1 MSNTIL
7 TILPSGLHELVEV
20 HPNFITEIETNKK
33 LYNAIIGPL
42 LDKNDLESG
51 YKYYIYCKIENNRY
65 IGGKNFFMTDII
77 QKVYSDIYITGQIYV
92 IKKVDR
98 NTLSNITDK
107 DIGNI
112 FNILCHCNEQDVK
125 IKKFMLNSL
134 YNEKNVVSQTNSDPF
149 YSLCSWVCL

>member
-1 MSNTIL
+1 
-7 TILPSGLHELVEV
+7 
-20 HPNFITEIETNKK
+20 
-33 LYNAIIGPL
+33 
-42 LDKNDLESG
+42 
-51 YKYYIYCKIENNRY
+51 
-65 IGGKNFFMTDII
+65 MTDII